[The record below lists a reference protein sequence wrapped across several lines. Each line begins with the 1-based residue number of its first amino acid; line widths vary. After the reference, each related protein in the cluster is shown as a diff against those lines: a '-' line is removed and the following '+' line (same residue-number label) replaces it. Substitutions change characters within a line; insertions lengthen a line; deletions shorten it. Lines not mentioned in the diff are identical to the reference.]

1 MDIVSGLVVFILLW
15 WWVFLMSLPFGVRIP
30 DEVESG
36 HANSAPEA
44 PMLRHKVTIS
54 TAIASVLFAIVYWVI
69 DSGFISLSKL

>member
-30 DEVESG
+30 DDVESG
-36 HANSAPEA
+36 HANSAPEK

>member
-36 HANSAPEA
+36 HANSAPEK

-69 DSGFISLSKL
+69 DSGFISLSKF

>member
-36 HANSAPEA
+36 HANSAPET
-44 PMLRHKVTIS
+44 PMLRHKVIIS

-69 DSGFISLSKL
+69 DSGFISLSKF